1 MSIQPVGSIGWV
13 NLLMTWLKRS
23 DMEKIQ
29 TALESTLESVDKAE
43 SLVLREAE
51 KLGFDEDEAH
61 QIGMAVR
68 ECTVNAVVH
77 GNRYSK
83 NKKVHLEIERSA
95 TRLIVTIG
103 DEGAGFDF
111 ESIPDPTSPEN
122 LLRQSGRG
130 LLLIRAFM
138 DEVDLRVRPGGG
150 TEVRL
155 VKQKT

>member
-1 MSIQPVGSIGWV
+1 MA
-13 NLLMTWLKRS
+13 WLKRS

-29 TALESTLESVDKAE
+29 TTLESTLESVDKAE
-43 SLVLREAE
+43 SLVLQEAI

-83 NKKVHLEIERSA
+83 NKKVHLDIERTA
-95 TRLIVTIG
+95 TSLIVTIG
-103 DEGAGFDF
+103 DEGAGFDLS
-111 ESIPDPTSPEN
+111 SIPDPLSPEN

-138 DEVDLRVRPGGG
+138 DDFDIHPRPGGG

-155 VKQKT
+155 VKNRT